1 MGLSRASVGHGALDG
16 PKAIEKG
23 CIALA
28 GNPNVGKSTLFN
40 ALTGMRQHT
49 GNWPGKTVALAS
61 GSWNGRALVDLPGT
75 YSLLSHSPEE
85 QVARNFLC
93 TAGPERVVVVCDAT
107 TLERNL
113 VLVLQI
119 LEITSRVVVCVNLMD
134 EAKRKGL
141 SLDLS
146 LLSRRLGIPVVG
158 VTARK
163 KGSLRRLEAVLSG
176 NLPESVPVFV
186 PYPPE
191 IEGAVENI
199 QQCLPDDTL
208 PKRFLA
214 LKALEGDPTL
224 LEDLGIPPEARQAA
238 ESARSSLTMTDGAL
252 TDALAAAPVRLAEE
266 IARGVVHREKT
277 PYSQLDRRIDRIL
290 LSRSLG
296 YPAMLALLALVLWL
310 TLVGANSISDGLQG
324 LLNRGEG
331 LLLQLLTGWGAPAWL
346 TGALVLGA
354 WRTTA
359 WVCAVMLPPMAIF
372 FPLFTLL
379 EDVGYLPR
387 AAFLLDR
394 PFCCCRGCGK
404 QALTMCM
411 GLGCNAAG
419 VVGCRIIDSPR
430 ERLLAILTNSMV
442 PCNGRFPLMITL
454 LAVFFGGQAWQQ
466 AGLLTLVIVF
476 AVAVTLA
483 ATWGLSHTVLRGEPS
498 AFALELPPY
507 RKPQVGAV
515 IIRSV
520 LDRTLFVLGRALA
533 VACPAGIVLW
543 LLANIQMRNGTVLSA
558 AAALL
563 EPLGR
568 AMGLDGTVLLAFIL
582 GFPANE
588 IVLPIAIMGYRAQES
603 LTAVDSGSLLTI
615 LQSNGWTWQRAVS
628 MLLFTLLHWP
638 CSTTLLTIRRETGSR
653 KWTALAALLPTALG
667 VILCCLFTAV
677 FGA

>member
-1 MGLSRASVGHGALDG
+1 MGLSRASTGRAAPDG
-16 PKAIEKG
+16 LPVVEKG

-40 ALTGMRQHT
+40 ALTGMHQHT
-49 GNWPGKTVALAS
+49 GNWPGKTVTLAR
-61 GSWNGRALVDLPGT
+61 GSWGGREIVDLPGT

-85 QVARNFLC
+85 QVARDFLC
-93 TAGPERVVVVCDAT
+93 TAEPERVIVVCDAT

-119 LEITSRVVVCVNLMD
+119 LEITCRVVVCVNLMD
-134 EAKRKGL
+134 EARRKGL
-141 SLDLS
+141 SLDLG
-146 LLSRRLGIPVVG
+146 LLSRRLGVPVLG

-163 KGSLRRLEAVLSG
+163 KGSLRPLKAALET
-176 NLPESVPVFV
+176 PVEHPVSV

-191 IEGAVENI
+191 IEQAVEKI
-199 QQCLPDDTL
+199 QKTVPESTL
-208 PKRFLA
+208 PARFLA
-214 LKALEGDPTL
+214 LKALEGEPTL
-224 LEDLGIPPEARQAA
+224 LEELHLPQQVLRAAQEARDT
-238 ESARSSLTMTDGAL
+238 LPLTDGEL
-252 TDALAAAPVRLAEE
+252 TDALAEAPVRLAER
-266 IARGVVHREKT
+266 IAQGVVHQVKT
-277 PYSQLDRRIDRIL
+277 PHTGPDRRIDSVL
-290 LSRSLG
+290 LSRTLG
-296 YPAMLALLALVLWL
+296 YPAMLALLALVFWL
-310 TLVGANSISDGLQG
+310 TLVGANSISNGLQYI
-324 LLNRGEG
+324 LNRGEA
-331 LLLQLLTGWGAPAWL
+331 LLLRAFADWGAPAWV
-346 TGALVLGA
+346 TGLLVLGA

-430 ERLLAILTNSMV
+430 ERLLAMLTNSMV
-442 PCNGRFPLMITL
+442 PCNGRFPLIITL
-454 LAVFFGGQAWQQ
+454 LAAFFGNRVWQQ
-466 AGLLTLVIVF
+466 AGLLTLVVVF

-515 IIRSV
+515 IVRSV

-533 VACPAGIVLW
+533 VACPAGMLLW
-543 LLANIQMRNGTVLSA
+543 VLANVRAGEGTLLSS

-568 AMGLDGTVLLAFIL
+568 AMGLDGMLLLAFIL

-588 IVLPIAIMGYRAQES
+588 IVLPIAIMGYRAQGS
-603 LTAVDSGSLLTI
+603 LTAVDSGSLLTV

-653 KWTALAALLPTALG
+653 KWTALAFLLPTVLG
-667 VILCCLFTAV
+667 IALCCLFTAV

>member
-1 MGLSRASVGHGALDG
+1 MG
-16 PKAIEKG
+16 
-23 CIALA
+23 
-28 GNPNVGKSTLFN
+28 
-40 ALTGMRQHT
+40 
-49 GNWPGKTVALAS
+49 
-61 GSWNGRALVDLPGT
+61 
-75 YSLLSHSPEE
+75 
-85 QVARNFLC
+85 
-93 TAGPERVVVVCDAT
+93 
-107 TLERNL
+107 
-113 VLVLQI
+113 
-119 LEITSRVVVCVNLMD
+119 
-134 EAKRKGL
+134 
-141 SLDLS
+141 
-146 LLSRRLGIPVVG
+146 
-158 VTARK
+158 
-163 KGSLRRLEAVLSG
+163 
-176 NLPESVPVFV
+176 
-186 PYPPE
+186 
-191 IEGAVENI
+191 
-199 QQCLPDDTL
+199 
-208 PKRFLA
+208 
-214 LKALEGDPTL
+214 
-224 LEDLGIPPEARQAA
+224 
-238 ESARSSLTMTDGAL
+238 
-252 TDALAAAPVRLAEE
+252 
-266 IARGVVHREKT
+266 
-277 PYSQLDRRIDRIL
+277 
-290 LSRSLG
+290 
-296 YPAMLALLALVLWL
+296 
-310 TLVGANSISDGLQG
+310 
-324 LLNRGEG
+324 
-331 LLLQLLTGWGAPAWL
+331 
-346 TGALVLGA
+346 
-354 WRTTA
+354 
-359 WVCAVMLPPMAIF
+359 
-372 FPLFTLL
+372 
-379 EDVGYLPR
+379 
-387 AAFLLDR
+387 
-394 PFCCCRGCGK
+394 
-404 QALTMCM
+404 LTMCM

>member
-1 MGLSRASVGHGALDG
+1 
-16 PKAIEKG
+16 
-23 CIALA
+23 
-28 GNPNVGKSTLFN
+28 
-40 ALTGMRQHT
+40 
-49 GNWPGKTVALAS
+49 
-61 GSWNGRALVDLPGT
+61 
-75 YSLLSHSPEE
+75 
-85 QVARNFLC
+85 
-93 TAGPERVVVVCDAT
+93 
-107 TLERNL
+107 
-113 VLVLQI
+113 
-119 LEITSRVVVCVNLMD
+119 
-134 EAKRKGL
+134 
-141 SLDLS
+141 
-146 LLSRRLGIPVVG
+146 
-158 VTARK
+158 
-163 KGSLRRLEAVLSG
+163 
-176 NLPESVPVFV
+176 
-186 PYPPE
+186 
-191 IEGAVENI
+191 
-199 QQCLPDDTL
+199 
-208 PKRFLA
+208 
-214 LKALEGDPTL
+214 
-224 LEDLGIPPEARQAA
+224 
-238 ESARSSLTMTDGAL
+238 
-252 TDALAAAPVRLAEE
+252 
-266 IARGVVHREKT
+266 
-277 PYSQLDRRIDRIL
+277 
-290 LSRSLG
+290 
-296 YPAMLALLALVLWL
+296 
-310 TLVGANSISDGLQG
+310 
-324 LLNRGEG
+324 
-331 LLLQLLTGWGAPAWL
+331 
-346 TGALVLGA
+346 
-354 WRTTA
+354 
-359 WVCAVMLPPMAIF
+359 
-372 FPLFTLL
+372 
-379 EDVGYLPR
+379 
-387 AAFLLDR
+387 
-394 PFCCCRGCGK
+394 
-404 QALTMCM
+404 
-411 GLGCNAAG
+411 
-419 VVGCRIIDSPR
+419 
-430 ERLLAILTNSMV
+430 MV